1 MTDAHPSE
9 PALTA
14 ALLCIA
20 QGFTLIF
27 WGLLTWIALWA
38 GVAELPTL
46 ARLNIPSST
55 LPALLWLVGA
65 WHIYRARDIS
75 PRWNTLGTALFI
87 AAALQV
93 YMLPYLGWWHTT
105 APALYRHANVA
116 LLVAASA
123 AGLVLIHLLAL
134 QVARRLDDQILR
146 METQMSFLAA
156 IFVALLLTTLFYWST
171 RRVSDEIG
179 WFELISL
186 LNRSS
191 RMTRATMGLMFIM
204 PLLPPIALTWEI
216 KQRIL
221 LWIPA
226 QRIPSPDEN
235 A

>member
-1 MTDAHPSE
+1 MTAAPPSE

-38 GVAELPTL
+38 GVAVLPTL
-46 ARLNIPSST
+46 ARLSLPSST
-55 LPALLWLVGA
+55 LPTLLWIVGA
-65 WHIYRARDIS
+65 WHIYRTRDIT
-75 PRWNTLGTALFI
+75 PRWNALGTALFI
-87 AAALQV
+87 AAALQG

-116 LLVAASA
+116 LLLTASA

-134 QVARRLDDQILR
+134 QVARRLGDQILR
-146 METQMSFLAA
+146 METQLSFFAA
-156 IFVALLLTTLFYWST
+156 IFVALLLTALFYWST

-179 WFELISL
+179 WLELLSL

-191 RMTRATMGLMFIM
+191 GRTRATMGLMFIM

-226 QRIPSPDEN
+226 RRITRPDEIT
-235 A
+235 